1 MDKDGRRHVGL
12 FLDGKNY
19 DSWKFGIKLALQSDE
34 LWGVVT
40 GTERKPELVRT
51 DIVYICMLGTC
62 QPTSPHVVRVCELSK
77 KEPGVNLHGSYTP
90 NAFPH

>member
-1 MDKDGRRHVGL
+1 MTTLVLPPQLPPMCDDISKEIG
-12 FLDGKNY
+12 
-19 DSWKFGIKLALQSDE
+19 
-34 LWGVVT
+34 GVVT

-62 QPTSPHVVRVCELSK
+62 QPTSPHVVSVCELSK

-90 NAFPH
+90 NALRH

>member
-1 MDKDGRRHVGL
+1 MDKDSRRHVGL

-19 DSWKFGIKLALQSDE
+19 DSWKFGIKLALQSDD
-34 LWGVVT
+34 LLGVVN

-51 DIVYICMLGTC
+51 DIVYICMLSTC
-62 QPTSPHVVRVCELSK
+62 HPTSPHVVSVCELSK
-77 KEPGVNLHGSYTP
+77 KEPGFNLHGSCTP